1 MEQIKVNLEIR
12 INTLNHLINNNK
24 EDFIDFKKI

>member
-12 INTLNHLINNNK
+12 INILNDLINNNK